1 MITQSTKKIKVQNHE
16 IQKMKSRNFLTSISY
31 IGVKD
36 QDLWDRSFVF
46 VLYVLATKNINPF
59 SLERKFFDVRNRE
72 MINMFWKDSNNPSF
86 YKYICKPDNFLY
98 LNLKNVIYLR
108 VADIVWKYLEQDEQN
123 FNKIRKKLIENKKV
137 FQFVYSSVY
146 PEIYSFVEKGCI
158 DLTKNFHLKFNEW
171 KDKKKYSQKSID
183 GYFLKSEGSPPQLQV
198 PREISLLPMKTLRG
212 KKNDR

>member
-1 MITQSTKKIKVQNHE
+1 
-16 IQKMKSRNFLTSISY
+16 MKSRNFLTIISY

-72 MINMFWKDSNNPSF
+72 MINMFWKDSNYPSF
-86 YKYICKPDNFLY
+86 YKHICKPDNFLY
-98 LNLKNVIYLR
+98 LNLKNVIYLQ

-158 DLTKNFHLKFNEW
+158 DLRNNFHLKFKEW
-171 KDKKKYSQKSID
+171 KDKKKYTQKSID
-183 GYFLKSEGSPPQLQV
+183 GYFLKSKGSPPQLQV
-198 PREISLLPMKTLRG
+198 PREISLLPMKILKG
-212 KKNDR
+212 KKLTDEQKQK